1 MQNLSVRHW
10 QDRQISPRARAFR
23 WNSSITSA
31 FAFLAIVLSAAAQSP
46 GGGKYPRH
54 FALDPSGNYLFV
66 ENQNSDNIVE
76 FRVDRGSGA
85 LMPTG
90 TDLKTSIP
98 MCVVFVRAQ

>member
-1 MQNLSVRHW
+1 VDSQGKFLYVANRNGDNIAVFAIAADGKLAPSS
-10 QDRQISPRARAFR
+10 QTNAR
-23 WNSSITSA
+23 
-31 FAFLAIVLSAAAQSP
+31 
-46 GGGKYPRH
+46 GKYPRH